1 MPKNWSCNSCCAF
14 QVAVLSQRRLNAAA
28 LASSQGIANLC
39 YQGFGGR
46 QKTLREG
53 RAQTKSA
60 HAVTS
65 FLLWPASRPSHR
77 HRAGRRQT
85 CSARSRRRL
94 TATALPAAAALPPN
108 PHSAHLLSGTHSRST
123 PPLPDPPETP
133 AEDSL
138 STSGRPAAQITTTSS
153 YSQSRP
159 VMSLSHSGSIFAGK
173 ALLNSQYQPSRRLI
187 CRLAASLPPAYQGN
201 ACRGRMGSCR
211 QRCSCHPT
219 AASCEPCLQTVGVIC
234 RMKRTS

>member
-94 TATALPAAAALPPN
+94 TVTALPAAAALPPN

-159 VMSLSHSGSIFAGK
+159 VKSQWVNLRRQGSAKQPIPAIPSTH
-173 ALLNSQYQPSRRLI
+173 LPSRRQ
-187 CRLAASLPPAYQGN
+187 LAAGLSRKRLQRANGQLP
-201 ACRGRMGSCR
+201 
-211 QRCSCHPT
+211 
-219 AASCEPCLQTVGVIC
+219 AAL
-234 RMKRTS
+234 